1 MNAETRLLEL
11 VRGQDASEFVLS
23 IDCRAGRWVIRCV
36 LPQVENSAVEGC
48 GTSFDEAWLRL
59 APVERQSDD
68 GSDVDQPFAAVPVA
82 VSPGESRPS
91 KFAVPRKRNPDK
103 DGGSTA

>member
-1 MNAETRLLEL
+1 MSAETRLLEL
-11 VRGQDASEFVLS
+11 VRGQDASEFILS

-48 GTSFDEAWLRL
+48 GATFDEAWLRL
-59 APVERQSDD
+59 APVERPSDA
-68 GSDVDQPFAAVPVA
+68 GSDVDQPLDPVPVA
-82 VSPGESRPS
+82 VSRGESKPS

>member
-11 VRGQDASEFVLS
+11 VRGQDAAEFLLS
-23 IDCRAGRWVIRCV
+23 IECRAGRWVVRCV
-36 LPQVENSAVEGC
+36 LPQVDNSEVEGD
-48 GTSFDEAWLRL
+48 GASFDEAWLRL
-59 APVERQSDD
+59 APVARQSDA
-68 GSDVDQPFAAVPVA
+68 SRIDQPLINATSVGA
-82 VSPGESRPS
+82 SPGQPRPS